1 MHRNVREFESLPEI
15 IQDKLKG
22 NSTRILMDFKLIT
35 GYRVETGL
43 ENQQEAAAR
52 REMDCSK
59 DKGSG
64 AETKQN
70 KAERLEKY

>member
-1 MHRNVREFESLPEI
+1 
-15 IQDKLKG
+15 
-22 NSTRILMDFKLIT
+22 MDFKLIT

-70 KAERLEKY
+70 KAEGLEKY